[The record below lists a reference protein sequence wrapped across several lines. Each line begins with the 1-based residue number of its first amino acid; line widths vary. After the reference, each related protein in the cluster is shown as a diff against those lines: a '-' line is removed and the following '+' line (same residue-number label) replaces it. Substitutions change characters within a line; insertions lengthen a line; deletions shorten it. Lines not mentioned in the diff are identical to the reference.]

1 MIPPYLLLA
10 LLATPSTSPVT
21 IHTITHHQEATMAQ
35 PIQSPGGHPP
45 VFVPRGPNRPA
56 GTTFQ
61 RIGRDASNPTQM
73 SGGARP
79 AHGNQ
84 LAATGRNLTP
94 TEHTAR
100 PTPR

>member
-1 MIPPYLLLA
+1 MTPLLLLA
-10 LLATPSTSPVT
+10 ILLPTTPPVT
-21 IHTITHHQEATMAQ
+21 IHTPTTKQEAPTIMAQ
-35 PIQSPGGHPP
+35 PISSPGGHPP
-45 VFVPRGPNRPA
+45 IFTPRGPNRPA